1 MTILNLIYCVLGA
14 VFIVL
19 GAACLWEK
27 YRTVR
32 GGMRLPAR
40 ILECR
45 RQGSAARKRSGG
57 YCYMVEFT
65 SPDGIRHTAATNDSF
80 WFERPNRVARS
91 SRSGITPL
99 PPRWWNAAVPKP
111 RSWARCLWP
120 WASGSSSA
128 WGCTDPAGADH
139 TKTKQQMVV
148 TPGGM
153 WYTGPIKYKEIQH
166 TWNR

>member
-80 WFERPNRVARS
+80 WFERPN
-91 SRSGITPL
+91 
-99 PPRWWNAAVPKP
+99 AAVPKP
-111 RSWARCLWP
+111 RSWACCLWP